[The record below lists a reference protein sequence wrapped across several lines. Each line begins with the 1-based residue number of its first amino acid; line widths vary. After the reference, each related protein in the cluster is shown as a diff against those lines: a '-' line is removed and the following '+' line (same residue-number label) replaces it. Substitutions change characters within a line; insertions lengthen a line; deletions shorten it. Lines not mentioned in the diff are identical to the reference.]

1 MTDQATTLREMI
13 SQTPIEA
20 VLGGTKIYD
29 KNTGAARRPAR
40 SIAVTGGKGG
50 VGKSNIAVNL
60 TLELGALKKRVT
72 LLDGDL
78 GLANADLLCGI
89 NPEFH
94 LGHFFSRKCSLE
106 QAVVEL
112 EENVKLIP
120 GGSGVEELANFSLAH
135 HALLLAE
142 LQAIEQ
148 TSDFFLI
155 DTAAGIGE
163 NVTGILRAAAEIIV
177 VTTPEPTAIIDA
189 YATIKNI
196 FQNMPG
202 KKVWL
207 VVNSVVNLR
216 DAEQV
221 FRQLNSAAERFLN
234 SRLAFLGAIPQD
246 DQLAEAVREQIPVV
260 KFAPICPA
268 SRSIR
273 LIARALNEKTEQVPA
288 NSAASDESF
297 WSLLSRTEN

>member
-1 MTDQATTLREMI
+1 MKDQATTLRQMT
-13 SQTPIEA
+13 SQNPVDGVFSKSI
-20 VLGGTKIYD
+20 LFD
-29 KNTGAARRPAR
+29 KNVSPAKRPAR
-40 SIAVTGGKGG
+40 SIAITGGKGG
-50 VGKSNIAVNL
+50 VGKTNLSVNL
-60 TLELGALKKRVT
+60 TLELASLKKRVT

-94 LGHFFSRKCSLE
+94 LGHFFSGKCTLE
-106 QAVVEL
+106 QAIIEL
-112 EENVKLIP
+112 EDNVKLIP
-120 GGSGVEELANFSLAH
+120 GGSGVENLANFSIAH

-142 LQAIEQ
+142 LQAMEAA
-148 TSDFFLI
+148 SDYFLI

-163 NVTGILRAAAEIIV
+163 NVTGILRAASEVIV
-177 VTTPEPTAIIDA
+177 VTNAEPTAIVDA

-196 FQNMPG
+196 FQNMTG

-221 FRQLNSAAERFLN
+221 FRQLNSAAMRFLN
-234 SRLAFLGAIPQD
+234 ARLSFLGAIPHD
-246 DQLAEAVREQIPVV
+246 DQLSEAVREQIPVV
-260 KFAPICPA
+260 RYAPICPA

-273 LIARALNEKTEQVPA
+273 IIARALNDKSEQLPA
-288 NSAASDESF
+288 NTGAGVDSF
-297 WSLLSRTEN
+297 WSLFCRAEN